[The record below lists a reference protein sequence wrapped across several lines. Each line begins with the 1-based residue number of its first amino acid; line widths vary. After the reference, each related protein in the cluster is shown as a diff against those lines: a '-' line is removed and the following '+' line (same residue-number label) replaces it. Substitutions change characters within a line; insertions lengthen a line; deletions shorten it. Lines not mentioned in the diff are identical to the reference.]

1 KPRSLIVATSAE
13 AEPPIPPMRNPNG
26 AGTSLNPS
34 ASALARDMKLNHA
47 PVSIAKRVAAP
58 LTLTSVV
65 GRSPIISTD
74 SVPYLPSVQPA
85 ADADVAQASS
95 AQAASPIHPS

>member
-1 KPRSLIVATSAE
+1 LILAISAS

-26 AGTSLNPS
+26 AGTGLSPS

-47 PVSIAKRVAAP
+47 PVSIAKRATAP

-74 SVPYLPSVQPA
+74 SVPYLPSVHPS
-85 ADADVAQASS
+85 ADAGPAQASS
-95 AQAASPIHPS
+95 AQAASQTSPS